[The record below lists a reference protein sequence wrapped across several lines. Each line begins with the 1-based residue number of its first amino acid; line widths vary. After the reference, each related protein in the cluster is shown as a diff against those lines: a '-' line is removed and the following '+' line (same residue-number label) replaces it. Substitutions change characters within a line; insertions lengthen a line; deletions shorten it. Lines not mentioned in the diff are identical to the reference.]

1 MTRYVRPL
9 INMTAVAA
17 VMLMLFFGC
26 QQQKNNRALTKDSSE
41 TVVRTH
47 ADSLMGEALTAQ
59 DDARI
64 SELTDSLSAIGELSP
79 IKTDY
84 YRGYVHYLR
93 YEVQPAIECFS
104 RVLEVKDPPS
114 ADFDRYIN
122 SGVCLL
128 ELYSIQLDDEAV
140 LRTAMPLVEKLNTA
154 GGEKYY
160 ELKSIYTSVGT
171 CQLRLNLEAEAEES
185 FRKASD
191 YTLKL
196 ISTDHTNHIDLYNG
210 VATYS
215 NIIAAYF
222 NADKKLEAEPWLD
235 LEDSLFNL
243 YKDSPDAFPGDVD
256 NLRADVLFNRALIA
270 DAKGEKGKADEY
282 YKAFKTTDYSKSMS
296 GLVGSSEYL
305 TMSERYAEAADNLA
319 CLDQLLH
326 DNEITMD
333 LNVINNFLL
342 PKLYVNYHAGR
353 KDSALHVAMQIY
365 EAMDTAL
372 VLQRKNEAVKLAT
385 IYDTEGKER
394 RIAEQQIEISQ
405 QRVIGLAVSIVL
417 LTVFFLV
424 FTVLRYR
431 SAKRLAK
438 VMAAQE
444 RIEGELQIARNIQM
458 SMVPSTFPQID
469 GLDMY
474 AAMAP
479 AKEVGGDLYD
489 YLLTDDMLYFCLG
502 DVSGKGVPAAMFMA
516 QTTRLFRAIA
526 KQKHSP
532 AVIATRINRELTENN
547 EQGMFVTMFIGRLHL
562 TTGKLDYCNAG
573 HNPPVLGGG
582 ENKGDFLEM
591 IPNAPIGLW
600 PDLEYEGEA
609 IETIKGRALFIYT
622 DGLTEAENLRQ
633 KQFGDDHLIDIMRQ
647 THFDTSQQ
655 VIDALAVEVGK
666 HRNGAEPNDDLT
678 MMCIRVV

>member
-1 MTRYVRPL
+1 M
-9 INMTAVAA
+9 
-17 VMLMLFFGC
+17 
-26 QQQKNNRALTKDSSE
+26 
-41 TVVRTH
+41 
-47 ADSLMGEALTAQ
+47 
-59 DDARI
+59 
-64 SELTDSLSAIGELSP
+64 
-79 IKTDY
+79 
-84 YRGYVHYLR
+84 
-93 YEVQPAIECFS
+93 
-104 RVLEVKDPPS
+104 
-114 ADFDRYIN
+114 
-122 SGVCLL
+122 
-128 ELYSIQLDDEAV
+128 
-140 LRTAMPLVEKLNTA
+140 
-154 GGEKYY
+154 
-160 ELKSIYTSVGT
+160 
-171 CQLRLNLEAEAEES
+171 
-185 FRKASD
+185 
-191 YTLKL
+191 
-196 ISTDHTNHIDLYNG
+196 
-210 VATYS
+210 
-215 NIIAAYF
+215 
-222 NADKKLEAEPWLD
+222 
-235 LEDSLFNL
+235 
-243 YKDSPDAFPGDVD
+243 
-256 NLRADVLFNRALIA
+256 IA
-270 DAKGEKGKADEY
+270 DAKGEKDKADEY

-296 GLVGSSEYL
+296 GLVSSSEYL
-305 TMSERYAEAADNLA
+305 AASHRYAEAADNLT
-319 CLDQLLH
+319 CLDQMLR
-326 DNEITMD
+326 DNEITID
-333 LNVINNFLL
+333 LDVINDFLL

-353 KDSALHVAMQIY
+353 KDSALQVAMQIY
-365 EAMDTAL
+365 EAMDTAM
-372 VLQRKNEAVKLAT
+372 VLQKRNETAKLAT

-394 RIAEQQIEISQ
+394 RIAEQQMEISQ

-431 SAKRLAK
+431 SAKRLAQ

-444 RIEGELQIARNIQM
+444 RIESELQIARNIQM
-458 SMVPSTFPQID
+458 SMVPNTFPQID

-582 ENKGDFLEM
+582 ENKGDFLKM

-600 PDLEYEGEA
+600 PDLEYEGET
-609 IETIKGRALFIYT
+609 IETIKGRPLFIYT

-633 KQFGDDHLIDIMRQ
+633 KQFGDDHLLDIIRQ
-647 THFDTSQQ
+647 THFDSSQQ

>member
-235 LEDSLFNL
+235 LEDSLFIL

-270 DAKGEKGKADEY
+270 DAKGEKDKADEY

-633 KQFGDDHLIDIMRQ
+633 KQFGDDHLLDIMRQ

>member
-9 INMTAVAA
+9 INMTAVTA
-17 VMLMLFFGC
+17 VMLMLFSGC
-26 QQQKNNRALTKDSSE
+26 QQQKNNRALTKNSTE

-59 DDARI
+59 DDERI
-64 SELTDSLSAIGELSP
+64 SALTDSLSAIGELSP

-93 YEVQPAIECFS
+93 YEVQPAIECFT
-104 RVLEVKDPPS
+104 RVLAVEDPPS

-128 ELYSIQLDDEAV
+128 ELYSIQLNDEAV
-140 LRTAMPLVEKLNTA
+140 LRTAMPLIEKLNTA

-160 ELKSIYTSVGT
+160 ELKSIYTSIGT
-171 CQLRLNLEAEAEES
+171 CQLRLNREAEAEES
-185 FRKASD
+185 FRKASY

-210 VATYS
+210 VATDS
-215 NIIAAYF
+215 NIVASYF
-222 NADKKLEAEPWLD
+222 NADKKLEAEPWVD
-235 LEDSLFNL
+235 LQDSLFNL
-243 YKDSPDAFPGDVD
+243 FKDSPGAFPEDVD

-270 DAKGEKGKADEY
+270 DAKGEKDKADEY
-282 YKAFKTTDYSKSMS
+282 YKEFKTTDYSKSMS

-305 TMSERYAEAADNLA
+305 AASERYAEAADNLA
-319 CLDQLLH
+319 CLDQLLR
-326 DNEITMD
+326 DNEITID
-333 LNVINNFLL
+333 LDVINDFLL

-353 KDSALHVAMQIY
+353 KDSALQVAMQIY
-365 EAMDTAL
+365 EAMDTAM
-372 VLQRKNEAVKLAT
+372 VLQKRNETAKLAT

-405 QRVIGLAVSIVL
+405 QRVIGLAVAIVL
-417 LTVFFLV
+417 LTLFFLV

-444 RIEGELQIARNIQM
+444 RIESELQIARDIQM
-458 SMVPSTFPQID
+458 SMVPNTFPQVD

-526 KQKHSP
+526 KQKHAP
-532 AVIATRINRELTENN
+532 ATIATRINRELTENN

-562 TTGKLDYCNAG
+562 STGKLDYCNAG

-582 ENKGDFLEM
+582 ANNGDFLQM

-600 PDLEYEGEA
+600 PDLDYEGEE
-609 IETIKGRALFIYT
+609 IDTIKGRALFIYT
-622 DGLTEAENLRQ
+622 DGLNEAENLRQ
-633 KQFGDDHLIDIMRQ
+633 KQFGDDHLLDILRQ

-655 VIDALAVEVGK
+655 IIDALAVEVGK

>member
-9 INMTAVAA
+9 INMTAVTA
-17 VMLMLFFGC
+17 VMLMLFSGC
-26 QQQKNNRALTKDSSE
+26 QQQKNNRALTKNSTE

-59 DDARI
+59 DDERI
-64 SELTDSLSAIGELSP
+64 SALTDSLSAIGELSP

-93 YEVQPAIECFS
+93 YEVQPAIECFT
-104 RVLEVKDPPS
+104 RVLAVEDPPS

-128 ELYSIQLDDEAV
+128 ELYSIQLNDEAV
-140 LRTAMPLVEKLNTA
+140 LRTAMPLIEKLNTA

-160 ELKSIYTSVGT
+160 ELKSIYTSIGT
-171 CQLRLNLEAEAEES
+171 CQLRLNREAEAEES
-185 FRKASD
+185 FRKASY

-215 NIIAAYF
+215 NIVAAYF
-222 NADKKLEAEPWLD
+222 SADKKLEAEPWVD
-235 LEDSLFNL
+235 LQDSLFNL
-243 YKDSPDAFPGDVD
+243 FKDSPGAFPEDVD

-270 DAKGEKGKADEY
+270 DAKGEKDKADEY
-282 YKAFKTTDYSKSMS
+282 YKEFKTTDYSKSMS

-305 TMSERYAEAADNLA
+305 AASERYAEAADNLA
-319 CLDQLLH
+319 CLDQLLR
-326 DNEITMD
+326 DNEITID
-333 LNVINNFLL
+333 LDVINDFLL

-353 KDSALHVAMQIY
+353 KDSALQVAMQIY
-365 EAMDTAL
+365 EAMDTAM
-372 VLQRKNEAVKLAT
+372 VLQKRNETAKLAT

-405 QRVIGLAVSIVL
+405 QRVIGLAVAIVL
-417 LTVFFLV
+417 LTLFFLV

-444 RIEGELQIARNIQM
+444 RIESELQIARDIQM
-458 SMVPSTFPQID
+458 SMVPNTFPQVD

-526 KQKHSP
+526 KQKHAP
-532 AVIATRINRELTENN
+532 ATIATRINRELTENN

-562 TTGKLDYCNAG
+562 STGKLDYCNAG

-582 ENKGDFLEM
+582 ANNGDFLQM

-600 PDLEYEGEA
+600 PDLDYEGEE
-609 IETIKGRALFIYT
+609 IDTIKGRALFIYT
-622 DGLTEAENLRQ
+622 DGLNEAENLRQ
-633 KQFGDDHLIDIMRQ
+633 KQFGDDHLLDILRQ

-655 VIDALAVEVGK
+655 IIDALAVEVGK

>member
-1 MTRYVRPL
+1 ML
-9 INMTAVAA
+9 AVAA
-17 VMLMLFFGC
+17 VVVMALAGC
-26 QQQKNNRALTKDSSE
+26 QRQQQRMLTKDGTE
-41 TVVRTH
+41 VVVKTH
-47 ADSLMGEALTAQ
+47 ADSLMGTALTAQ
-59 DDARI
+59 DDERL
-64 SELTDSLSAIGELSP
+64 SVLTDSLSAIGELSP

-122 SGVCLL
+122 SGICLL

-140 LRTAMPLVEKLNTA
+140 LRTAMPLIEMLKTA

-160 ELKSIYTSVGT
+160 ELKSIYTSIGT
-171 CQLRLNLEAEAEES
+171 CQLRLNLQAEADES
-185 FRKASD
+185 FRKASE
-191 YTLKL
+191 YTKKL

-215 NIIAAYF
+215 NIVSAYF
-222 NADKKLEAEPWLD
+222 SADKKVEAEPWVD

-243 YKDSPDAFPGDVD
+243 YKNAEGAFPEDVD
-256 NLRADVLFNRALIA
+256 NLLADVLINRALIA
-270 DAKGEKGKADEY
+270 ETKGEKDKAAQY
-282 YKAFKTTDYSKSMS
+282 YKEFKTTDYSKTMS
-296 GLVGSSEYL
+296 GLVGGSDYL
-305 TMSERYAEAADNLA
+305 TMSERYAEAADNLT
-319 CLDQLLH
+319 CLDQLLR
-326 DNEITMD
+326 DNEITID
-333 LNVINNFLL
+333 LDVINEFLL

-365 EAMDTAL
+365 EAMDTAM
-372 VLQRKNEAVKLAT
+372 VLQKRNETAKLAT

-394 RIAEQQIEISQ
+394 RIAEQQVEISQ
-405 QRVIGLAVSIVL
+405 QRVIGLAVTIVL
-417 LTVFFLV
+417 LTIFFVV

-444 RIEGELQIARNIQM
+444 RIESELQIARDIQM
-458 SMVPSTFPQID
+458 SMVPNTFPQID
-469 GLDMY
+469 GLDMH

-489 YLLTDDMLYFCLG
+489 YLLNDDMLYFCLG

-526 KQKHSP
+526 KQKHEP
-532 AVIATRINRELTENN
+532 ATIATRINRELTENN

-573 HNPPVLGGG
+573 HNPPVLITPPHFSEG
-582 ENKGDFLEM
+582 EKTAQKAGVKFLEM
-591 IPNAPIGLW
+591 VPNAPIGLW
-600 PDLEYEGEA
+600 PELEYEGE
-609 IETIKGRALFIYT
+609 EVESIKGRALFVYT
-622 DGLTEAENLRQ
+622 DGLNEAENPAQ
-633 KQFGDDHLIDIMRQ
+633 QQFGDDRMLDVLSQAR
-647 THFDTSQQ
+647 FETSRQ
-655 VIDALAVEVGK
+655 VIETLETEVER
-666 HRNGAEPNDDLT
+666 HRKGAEPNDDLT
-678 MMCIRVV
+678 MMCLRVL

>member
-1 MTRYVRPL
+1 MTRNYRPL

-17 VMLMLFFGC
+17 VVLMLFTGC
-26 QQQKNNRALTKDSSE
+26 QQQKHNRALTKDGTE

-47 ADSLMGEALTAQ
+47 ADSLMGEALTSQ
-59 DDARI
+59 DDERI
-64 SELTDSLSAIGELSP
+64 SALTDSLSAIGELSP

-93 YEVQPAIECFS
+93 YEVQPAIDCFT
-104 RVLEVKDPPS
+104 RVLAVEDPPS

-140 LRTAMPLVEKLNTA
+140 LRTAMPLIEKLNTA

-171 CQLRLNLEAEAEES
+171 CQLRLNREAEAEES
-185 FRKASD
+185 FRKASE

-215 NIIAAYF
+215 NIVAAYF
-222 NADKKLEAEPWLD
+222 SADKKLEAEPWLD
-235 LEDSLFNL
+235 LEDSLFNI
-243 YKDSPDAFPGDVD
+243 YKDCSGAFSADID

-270 DAKGEKGKADEY
+270 DAKGDKNKADEY

-305 TMSERYAEAADNLA
+305 SMSERYAEAADNLA
-319 CLDQLLH
+319 CLDRLLH
-326 DNEITMD
+326 DNEITID
-333 LNVINNFLL
+333 LDVINNFLL

-365 EAMDTAL
+365 EAMDTAM
-372 VLQRKNEAVKLAT
+372 VMQRKNEAVKLAT

-405 QRVIGLAVSIVL
+405 QRVIGLAVTIVL
-417 LTVFFLV
+417 LIVFFLV

-444 RIEGELQIARNIQM
+444 RIESELQIARDIQM
-458 SMVPSTFPQID
+458 SMVPNTFPQVD

-526 KQKHSP
+526 KQKHAP
-532 AVIATRINRELTENN
+532 ATIATRINRELTENN

-562 TTGKLDYCNAG
+562 PTGKLDYCNAG

-582 ENKGDFLEM
+582 ANNGDFLKM

-600 PDLEYEGEA
+600 PDLEYEGEE

-622 DGLTEAENLRQ
+622 DGLNEAENLRQ
-633 KQFGDDHLIDIMRQ
+633 KQFGDDHLLDILRQ

-655 VIDALAVEVGK
+655 IIDTLAVEVGK

-678 MMCIRVV
+678 MMCIRID

>member
-235 LEDSLFNL
+235 LEDSLFIL

-270 DAKGEKGKADEY
+270 DAKGEKDKADEY

-526 KQKHSP
+526 KQKHAP
-532 AVIATRINRELTENN
+532 ATIATRINRELTENN

-633 KQFGDDHLIDIMRQ
+633 KQFGDDHLLDIMRQ

>member
-633 KQFGDDHLIDIMRQ
+633 KQFGDDHLLDIMRQ

>member
-270 DAKGEKGKADEY
+270 DAKGEKDKADEY

-633 KQFGDDHLIDIMRQ
+633 KQFGDDHLLDIMRQ

>member
-9 INMTAVAA
+9 INMTAVTA
-17 VMLMLFFGC
+17 VMLMLFSGC
-26 QQQKNNRALTKDSSE
+26 QQQKNNRALTKNSTE

-59 DDARI
+59 DDERI
-64 SELTDSLSAIGELSP
+64 SALTDSLSAIGELSP

-93 YEVQPAIECFS
+93 YEVQPAIECFT
-104 RVLEVKDPPS
+104 RVLAVEDPPS

-128 ELYSIQLDDEAV
+128 ELYSIQLNDEAV
-140 LRTAMPLVEKLNTA
+140 LRTAMPLIEKLNTA

-160 ELKSIYTSVGT
+160 ELKSIYTSIGT
-171 CQLRLNLEAEAEES
+171 CQLRLNREAEAEES
-185 FRKASD
+185 FRKASY

-215 NIIAAYF
+215 NIVASYF
-222 NADKKLEAEPWLD
+222 NADKKLEAEPWVD
-235 LEDSLFNL
+235 LQDSLFNL
-243 YKDSPDAFPGDVD
+243 FKDSPGAFPEDVD

-270 DAKGEKGKADEY
+270 DAKGEKDKADEY
-282 YKAFKTTDYSKSMS
+282 YKEFKTTDYSKSMS

-305 TMSERYAEAADNLA
+305 AASERYAEAADNLA
-319 CLDQLLH
+319 CLDQLLR
-326 DNEITMD
+326 DNEITID
-333 LNVINNFLL
+333 LDVINDFLL

-353 KDSALHVAMQIY
+353 KDSALQVAMQIY
-365 EAMDTAL
+365 EAMDTAM
-372 VLQRKNEAVKLAT
+372 VLQKRNETAKLAT

-405 QRVIGLAVSIVL
+405 QRVIGLAVTIVL
-417 LTVFFLV
+417 LTLFFLI

-444 RIEGELQIARNIQM
+444 RIESELQIARDIQM
-458 SMVPSTFPQID
+458 SMVPNTFPQVE

-526 KQKHSP
+526 KQKHAP
-532 AVIATRINRELTENN
+532 ATIATRINRELTENN

-562 TTGKLDYCNAG
+562 STGKLDYCNAG

-582 ENKGDFLEM
+582 ANNGDFLQM

-600 PDLEYEGEA
+600 PDLDYEGEE
-609 IETIKGRALFIYT
+609 IDTIKGRALFIYT
-622 DGLTEAENLRQ
+622 DGLNEAENLRQ
-633 KQFGDDHLIDIMRQ
+633 KQFGDDHLLDILRQ

-655 VIDALAVEVGK
+655 IIDALAVEVGK

>member
-1 MTRYVRPL
+1 M
-9 INMTAVAA
+9 N
-17 VMLMLFFGC
+17 
-26 QQQKNNRALTKDSSE
+26 
-41 TVVRTH
+41 
-47 ADSLMGEALTAQ
+47 
-59 DDARI
+59 
-64 SELTDSLSAIGELSP
+64 
-79 IKTDY
+79 
-84 YRGYVHYLR
+84 
-93 YEVQPAIECFS
+93 
-104 RVLEVKDPPS
+104 
-114 ADFDRYIN
+114 
-122 SGVCLL
+122 
-128 ELYSIQLDDEAV
+128 DEAV
-140 LRTAMPLVEKLNTA
+140 LRTAMPLIEKLKTA
-154 GGEKYY
+154 GGEKFY
-160 ELKSIYTSVGT
+160 ELKSIYTSIGT
-171 CQLRLNLEAEAEES
+171 CQLRLNREAEAEES
-185 FRKASD
+185 FRKASE

-215 NIIAAYF
+215 NIVAAYF
-222 NADKKLEAEPWLD
+222 SADKKLEAEPWVNLQ
-235 LEDSLFNL
+235 DSLFNL
-243 YKDSPDAFPGDVD
+243 YKDSPDAFPEDVD

-270 DAKGEKGKADEY
+270 DAKGEKDKADEY

-296 GLVGSSEYL
+296 GLVSSSEYL
-305 TMSERYAEAADNLA
+305 AASHRYAEAADNLT
-319 CLDQLLH
+319 CLDQLLR
-326 DNEITMD
+326 DNEITID
-333 LNVINNFLL
+333 LDVINDFLL

-353 KDSALHVAMQIY
+353 KDSALQVAMQIY
-365 EAMDTAL
+365 EAMDTAM
-372 VLQRKNEAVKLAT
+372 VLQKRNETAKLAT

-394 RIAEQQIEISQ
+394 RIAEQQMEISQ

-431 SAKRLAK
+431 SAKRLAQ

-444 RIEGELQIARNIQM
+444 RIESELQIARNIQM
-458 SMVPSTFPQID
+458 SMVPNTFPQID

-516 QTTRLFRAIA
+516 QATRLFRAIA

-582 ENKGDFLEM
+582 ENKGDFLKM
-591 IPNAPIGLW
+591 VPNAPIGLW
-600 PDLEYEGEA
+600 PDLEYEGET
-609 IETIKGRALFIYT
+609 IETIKGRPLFIYT

-633 KQFGDDHLIDIMRQ
+633 KQFGDDHLLDIIRQ
-647 THFDTSQQ
+647 THFDSSQQ

>member
-1 MTRYVRPL
+1 MTRYVRTL

-215 NIIAAYF
+215 NIVAAYF

-243 YKDSPDAFPGDVD
+243 YKDSPDAFSGDVD

-270 DAKGEKGKADEY
+270 DAKGEKDKADEY

-562 TTGKLDYCNAG
+562 ASGKLDYCNAG

-582 ENKGDFLEM
+582 DNQGDFLNM

-600 PDLEYEGEA
+600 PDLDYEGEE
-609 IETIKGRALFIYT
+609 IETIKGRALFVYT
-622 DGLTEAENLRQ
+622 DGLNEAEDLRQ
-633 KQFGDDHLIDIMRQ
+633 KQFGDDHLLDILRK
-647 THFDTSQQ
+647 TRFDTSQQ
-655 VIDALAVEVGK
+655 IIDTLAVEVGK

>member
-17 VMLMLFFGC
+17 VVLMLFTGC
-26 QQQKNNRALTKDSSE
+26 QQQKHNRALTKDGTE

-59 DDARI
+59 DDERI
-64 SELTDSLSAIGELSP
+64 SALTDSLSAIGELSP

-93 YEVQPAIECFS
+93 YEVQPAIECFT
-104 RVLEVKDPPS
+104 RVLAVEDPPS

-128 ELYSIQLDDEAV
+128 ELYSIQLNDEAV
-140 LRTAMPLVEKLNTA
+140 LRTAMPLIEKLNTA

-160 ELKSIYTSVGT
+160 ELKSIYTSIGT
-171 CQLRLNLEAEAEES
+171 CQLRLNREAEAEES
-185 FRKASD
+185 FRKASY

-215 NIIAAYF
+215 NIVASYF
-222 NADKKLEAEPWLD
+222 NADKKLEAEPWVD
-235 LEDSLFNL
+235 LQDSLFNL
-243 YKDSPDAFPGDVD
+243 FKDSPGAFPEDVD

-270 DAKGEKGKADEY
+270 DAKGEKDKADEY
-282 YKAFKTTDYSKSMS
+282 YKEFKTTDYSKSMS

-305 TMSERYAEAADNLA
+305 AASERYAEAADNLA
-319 CLDQLLH
+319 CLDQLLR
-326 DNEITMD
+326 DNEITID
-333 LNVINNFLL
+333 LDVINDFLL

-353 KDSALHVAMQIY
+353 KDSALQVAMQIY
-365 EAMDTAL
+365 EAMDTAM
-372 VLQRKNEAVKLAT
+372 VLQKRNETAKLAT

-405 QRVIGLAVSIVL
+405 QRVIGLAVTIVL
-417 LTVFFLV
+417 LTLFFLV

-444 RIEGELQIARNIQM
+444 RIESELQIARDIQM
-458 SMVPSTFPQID
+458 SMVPNTFPQVE

-526 KQKHSP
+526 KQKHAP
-532 AVIATRINRELTENN
+532 ATIATRINRELTENN

-562 TTGKLDYCNAG
+562 STGKLDYCNAG

-582 ENKGDFLEM
+582 ANNGDFLQM

-600 PDLEYEGEA
+600 PDLDYEGEE
-609 IETIKGRALFIYT
+609 IDTIKGRALFIYT
-622 DGLTEAENLRQ
+622 DGLNEAENLRQ
-633 KQFGDDHLIDIMRQ
+633 KQFGDDHLLDILRQ
-647 THFDTSQQ
+647 THFDTSRQ

>member
-1 MTRYVRPL
+1 MTRYVRTL

-215 NIIAAYF
+215 NIVAAYF

-243 YKDSPDAFPGDVD
+243 YKDSPDAFSGDVD

-270 DAKGEKGKADEY
+270 DAKGEKDKADEY

-633 KQFGDDHLIDIMRQ
+633 KQFGDDHLLDIMRQ